1 MEADSHAPGIQV
13 TTRLKRTLLW
23 MLVASLALAATM
35 GILAFL
41 GGDQLGLDD
50 WRLHLTNLAFAFA
63 SLTALGCAL
72 CLEKGRAR
80 HVCVFGLF
88 ASACAFVLF
97 ELLIWSP
104 AWLESIGEGY
114 FARAAGIATIWA
126 ICCPHF
132 AILSFARPG
141 AGLAWVIPTTR
152 VVTVLLALLLT
163 VIVLSDGGDNE
174 LVFRAVG
181 VLGTLTLLGTITLP
195 VLHWIAVMRGRDGVV
210 TTSLPVTLTC
220 PRCGQTETRTA
231 GRSACSTCGL
241 RIRLEIEEERCP
253 GCGYALY
260 QLTSD
265 RCPECGATISTLM
278 RSGSSQKTA

>member
-1 MEADSHAPGIQV
+1 MAAALP

-23 MLVASLALAATM
+23 MVIASLTLAATM

-50 WRLHLTNLAFAFA
+50 GRLHLTNLAFAFG

-72 CLEKGRAR
+72 SLEKGRAR
-80 HVCVFGLF
+80 YMCMLGLL

-104 AWLESIGEGY
+104 AWLKLLDEEP
-114 FARAAGIATIWA
+114 FARAAGVATIWA

-141 AGLAWVIPTTR
+141 AGLAWVISATR

-181 VLGTLTLLGTITLP
+181 ILGTLTLLGTITLP
-195 VLHWIAVMRGRDGVV
+195 VLHWIAVMRGRESVV
-210 TTSLPVTLTC
+210 TTALPVTLMC
-220 PRCGQTETRTA
+220 PRCGQTETRPA
-231 GRSACSTCGL
+231 GHSACSKCGL
-241 RIRLEIEEERCP
+241 RIRLEIEEERCTS
-253 GCGYALY
+253 CGYSLY

-265 RCPECGATISTLM
+265 RCPECGAAISSLM
-278 RSGSSQKTA
+278 RPVAAQQTE